1 MSNVY
6 DIDHKRQRAEQR
18 ALEASTW
25 IAKMD
30 QGLGDAEAEALRA
43 WMQADPQN
51 EAELLEMARMWDGM
65 DALAR
70 LSEVFPHASE
80 AGPAAT
86 GRRRPRVAMAAAFA
100 VVLAALAMI
109 PAITNS
115 SESEALSDVGFD
127 TAAYE
132 TAVGGTST
140 IELSDR
146 SEITLNTDSRAV
158 VRFAREQRIVN
169 LERGEMHIDVAD
181 DPARPLSVIAGG
193 HVVRA
198 AGTAFTVKLD
208 ASRVELLVVDGRVR
222 VLGRLESPDR
232 LEDRSLLITEGER
245 VVLNADRETVEAL
258 EPEEIDV
265 RLSWRNGDLV
275 FRGESLA
282 DAVAEVSRY
291 TSVDFVIPDDDLR
304 KIRVAGLFR
313 ANDVAGFLATLQANF
328 DVVVSER
335 ADERT
340 IVLSAREN
348 STRDVSH

>member
-1 MSNVY
+1 MTNVY
-6 DIDHKRQRAEQR
+6 DIDHKRRRAEQR
-18 ALEASTW
+18 GVEASTW

-51 EAELLEMARMWDGM
+51 QAELLEMARMWDRM

-70 LSEVFPHASE
+70 LSDVFPHAAE
-80 AGPAAT
+80 ASPTAT
-86 GRRRPRVAMAAAFA
+86 GRRRPRVAMAAACA
-100 VVLAALAMI
+100 VVLAALAMV

-115 SESEALSDVGFD
+115 SESEAPPHVAFD

-132 TAVGGTST
+132 TAIGGTST

-158 VRFAREQRIVN
+158 VRFAQRQRIVN
-169 LERGEMHIDVAD
+169 LERGEMHIDVAH

-198 AGTAFTVKLD
+198 VGTAFTVKLD

-232 LEDRSLLITEGER
+232 LEDRSLLVTEGER

-265 RLSWRNGDLV
+265 RLSWRNGNLI

-291 TSVDFVIPDDDLR
+291 TTVDFVIPDADLR
-304 KIRVAGLFR
+304 EIRVAGLFK
-313 ANDVAGFLATLQANF
+313 ADDVAGFLATLQANF
-328 DVVVSER
+328 DVVSER
-335 ADERT
+335 AGEST
-340 IVLSAREN
+340 VVLSAREN
-348 STRDVSH
+348 STRDAPH